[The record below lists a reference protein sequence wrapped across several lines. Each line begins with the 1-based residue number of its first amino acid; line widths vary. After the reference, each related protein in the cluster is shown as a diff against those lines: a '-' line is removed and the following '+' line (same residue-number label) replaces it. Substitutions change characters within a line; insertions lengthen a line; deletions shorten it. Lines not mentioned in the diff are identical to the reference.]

1 MIGKIR
7 KGLMKQFLEGEKPAE
22 APPEPPEAEARK
34 GGKAKPAP
42 RMPAGRQS
50 VLGTILEE
58 SFSRV
63 RQDIEHVRELQE
75 RQSNE
80 LKGVLT
86 SVERLTKQ
94 HTNLQDAQKDSKGL
108 AAELKDVRTRLE
120 ELQRSHEMKFN
131 TQIRDML
138 DQLEGV
144 RRDVGKSEVHLDEGL
159 FREHFDKI
167 AKKDLALKHEVESR
181 LGGITTEVS
190 HLADKIQ
197 EKEDAMRKHLAE
209 LKNAGGKA
217 DDASVAKLFEDL
229 NELDNEIIDLKR
241 EMNKERKVS
250 LDIRKD
256 MDELSSAV
264 RELKELEGS
273 LSENTRQIGELQRI
287 IGTDFK
293 TKYY

>member
-42 RMPAGRQS
+42 RMPTGRQS

-75 RQSNE
+75 RQSSE

-159 FREHFDKI
+159 FRENFDKI
-167 AKKDLALKHEVESR
+167 AKKDL
-181 LGGITTEVS
+181 
-190 HLADKIQ
+190 
-197 EKEDAMRKHLAE
+197 E